1 VTGYRGGETHGARQG
16 WGESATATSRFLGNF
31 SGVDLEYLQQNSHLN
46 GILEWEGKN
55 RFT

>member
-31 SGVDLEYLQQNSHLN
+31 SGVDLEYLQQNNHLN